1 MKIVASIEARM
12 GSTEYPNK
20 MVELIDGKSTLIR
33 VINNIKKVKYINKII
48 LATTK
53 NKQDDILCEI
63 AENEKIFHRG
73 SEENVYKRV
82 AEAHKKME
90 SDVLVTVCEAYTK

>member
-1 MKIVASIEARM
+1 M
-12 GSTEYPNK
+12 
-20 MVELIDGKSTLIR
+20 IDGKSTLIR
-33 VINNIKKVKYINKII
+33 VINNTKKVKYINKII
-48 LATTK
+48 LSTK
-53 NKQDDILCEI
+53 SKQWLLCKT

-90 SDVLVTVCEAYTK
+90 SDVLVTVWQTVH